1 MKETYATISN
11 QETENAS
18 RGKRQY
24 DKKVRSTIIKHGD
37 MVSVR
42 NLTLRGGL
50 GKLNFFW
57 KDEVYVVL
65 SRKSP
70 DSQEYDIQSESKKKL
85 RTIYRNRP
93 FPCDYSTYSR
103 ASIL

>member
-1 MKETYATISN
+1 MKETYAKISN

-18 RGKRQY
+18 RGRKQY
-24 DKKVRSTIIKHGD
+24 DKKVRSTIIKHED

-42 NLTLRGGL
+42 NS
-50 GKLNFFW
+50 FW

-70 DSQEYDIQSESKKKL
+70 DSQKYYIQSESTV
-85 RTIYRNRP
+85 RRNFIAICHSRVTIALIAVLAY
-93 FPCDYSTYSR
+93 FVSGVC
-103 ASIL
+103 

>member
-1 MKETYATISN
+1 MKETYAKISN

-18 RGKRQY
+18 RGRRQY
-24 DKKVRSTIIKHGD
+24 DKKVRSTIIKHRD

-42 NLTLRGGL
+42 SSS
-50 GKLNFFW
+50 W
-57 KDEVYVVL
+57 KVEVYVVL
-65 SRKSP
+65 LRKSP
-70 DSQEYDIQSESKKKL
+70 DSQEYDVQSESKKKL
-85 RTIYRNRP
+85 RTIYRNMP

>member
-1 MKETYATISN
+1 MKETYAKISN

-18 RGKRQY
+18 RGRKQY

-42 NLTLRGGL
+42 NS
-50 GKLNFFW
+50 FW

-65 SRKSP
+65 TRKIP

-85 RTIYRNRP
+85 YRNMP
-93 FPCDYSTYSR
+93 FPCDYSTY
-103 ASIL
+103 I